1 MDKKELKI
9 TEDGSHTLFLPGLD
23 ETYHSSHGAIQE
35 SRHVFIDA
43 GLRYLK
49 KRNINVLEIGFGTG
63 LNAFLTLLETSKNE
77 LTINYSTLEA
87 FPLELS
93 LIKQLNYTSELNLEK
108 NVIDLF
114 NILHEVEWEVSQSIT
129 NQFNLKKYKIKLDNY
144 ITNEKFDLIYFDA
157 FAPQV
162 QPEMWTLPV
171 FEKMYECL
179 NRNGVLVTYCAKG
192 SVKRALKDVGFNI
205 ECIPGPPGKREMT
218 RAHKL

>member
-1 MDKKELKI
+1 LDKKELKI